1 MTLEVQPADGPAP
14 LANRAPVSIVLSVS
28 GLSLWLALG
37 DGGRHDAGMKLL
49 MGLIWALGGAAA
61 GTVVLG
67 LAGAAYANLTNMT
80 SREGA
85 TGYFIVGMALLGAL
99 LGLGVG
105 LILYARGAEPGAW
118 AARLGQGALGVM
130 LLVALLATAVWGW
143 MQLRESPVM
152 VGNAQVQ
159 LMLEFRVAQAHAPAT
174 GPRDWLDVEVNTSST
189 HMPALLLPDK
199 VRQEADQW
207 VIPALQGPLIRAGNR
222 LVVARIRGPEGSR
235 DELFSPDM
243 PRNPDPKA
251 GWSPWAAPGQIFDAQ
266 GQPLPGPPLLEMR
279 WRVRVYG
286 QD

>member
-1 MTLEVQPADGPAP
+1 
-14 LANRAPVSIVLSVS
+14 
-28 GLSLWLALG
+28 
-37 DGGRHDAGMKLL
+37 MKLL

-67 LAGAAYANLTNMT
+67 LASAAYANLTNMT

-85 TGYFIVGMALLGAL
+85 VGYFVVGMALLGAL

-105 LILYARGAEPGAW
+105 LMLYARGGEPGTW
-118 AARLGQGALGVM
+118 AVRLGQGALGVM

-143 MQLRESPVM
+143 MQLRERPVM

-159 LMLEFRVAQAHAPAT
+159 LMLEFRVAQAHAPAK
-174 GPRDWLDVEVNTSST
+174 GLRDWLDVEVNTSST
-189 HMPALLLPDK
+189 HMTALLLPES
-199 VRQEADQW
+199 VRQEADQL

-243 PRNPDPKA
+243 PRNPDPKT
-251 GWSPWAAPGQIFDAQ
+251 GWSPWTAPSQIFDAQ